1 MTHTLESLAARLDE
15 MDKDRKAL
23 EGAYLNHLNLWHG
36 QPKPQDTAPDA
47 ERERAKDKP

>member
-1 MTHTLESLAARLDE
+1 MSIQDLAARLDE
-15 MDKDRKAL
+15 LEKDRRAL
-23 EGAYLNHLNLWHG
+23 EWAYLNHLNLWHG